1 MPNGQIAPDK
11 QVQPTLFSSSVI
23 SQEPAST
30 QMELPFC
37 QMTPKMLSEPP
48 WMKSFLSIFSCLVS
62 LLTAMVK
69 WLSSAFNKPWSHTS
83 LLVDVCECVCVS
95 VVNDLVVYLET
106 SLHPQ
111 LGKLTLLLTLGDT
124 IRVPLMSPHSYL
136 FSVQLW
142 TSHCQDMYFFAWGL
156 SLNTWL
162 NTWEL
167 TALIH
172 PHTHLSPQPVTDVY
186 IWYINTLA
194 LSSFTWD
201 HSD

>member
-1 MPNGQIAPDK
+1 
-11 QVQPTLFSSSVI
+11 
-23 SQEPAST
+23 
-30 QMELPFC
+30 MELPFC

-62 LLTAMVK
+62 LLTATIK

-124 IRVPLMSPHSYL
+124 LRGPLISPHPYL

-172 PHTHLSPQPVTDVY
+172 PHTHLKSSTRDWCIHLIYKYP
-186 IWYINTLA
+186 
-194 LSSFTWD
+194 SSFIFYMRSFWLIAS
-201 HSD
+201 HLQWQLAW